1 MAFGRRGALWSLAL
15 LRSRLPIFFFPP
27 ETMAG
32 LTDEHILK
40 RGLADRDRLNF
51 AGEGFHQIGHEPVAF
66 FALHADSASIGGR
79 ADAEFGGYARGQR
92 FRVAGFKHDHVAADF
107 PAQGLRRSQG
117 HNLALAEDC
126 AAVAMLGL
134 FPPLGGY
141 RD

>member
-1 MAFGRRGALWSLAL
+1 MALGGGGALWSLAL
-15 LRSRLPIFFFPP
+15 PRSRLRIFFPP

-32 LTDEHILK
+32 LPDKHILK

-92 FRVAGFKHDHVAADF
+92 FRVARFKPDHLAAHF
-107 PAQGLRRSQG
+107 P
-117 HNLALAEDC
+117 
-126 AAVAMLGL
+126 
-134 FPPLGGY
+134 
-141 RD
+141 